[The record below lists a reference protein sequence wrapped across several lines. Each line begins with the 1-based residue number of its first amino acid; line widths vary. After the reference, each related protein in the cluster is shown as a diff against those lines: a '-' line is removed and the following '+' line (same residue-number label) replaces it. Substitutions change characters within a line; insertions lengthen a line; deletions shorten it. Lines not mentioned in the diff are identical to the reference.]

1 MKPTTDS
8 RDAVR
13 PRSERGVALIIAL
26 MGVLLLSALGLG
38 LVLTTSTE
46 LLIVGNY
53 RNSQEALYGAEA
65 ALERALQDLLTV
77 PDWNTILAGTDKS
90 AFIDG
95 PPAGTRGLPDGSII
109 DLTKVTNIANC
120 GKTATCSPAEL
131 DAVTDERP
139 WGTNNPR
146 WTLYAYSPI
155 RDLLPP
161 DTLNSPFYVITW
173 VGDDPSENDDDPML
187 DGSLQTNPGMG
198 VIALRSEAFGPGGT
212 HKVIEA
218 AVARSDAGSL
228 RLLSWR
234 ELR

>member
-1 MKPTTDS
+1 MKPQIDS
-8 RDAVR
+8 PEVGR
-13 PRSERGVALIIAL
+13 PRSERGVVLIIAL
-26 MGVLLLSALGLG
+26 LGVLLLSALGFG

-65 ALERALQDLLTV
+65 AMERALQDLLIV
-77 PDWNTILAGTDKS
+77 PDWNTILAGTDRS
-90 AFIDG
+90 AFVDG
-95 PPAGTRGLPDGSII
+95 PPDGMRVLPDGSII
-109 DLTKVTNIANC
+109 DLTKVTNVANC
-120 GKTATCSPAEL
+120 GKLTRCSAAEL

-146 WTLYAYSPI
+146 WMLYAYSPMGE
-155 RDLLPP
+155 LLPS
-161 DTLNSPFYVITW
+161 DTINSPFYVITW
-173 VGDDPSENDDDPML
+173 VGDDPSENDGDPTL

-218 AVARSDAGSL
+218 AVARNDQGSL
-228 RLLSWR
+228 RILSWR